1 MKNNKGFTL
10 VELLAVVAILGILMG
25 LAIQA
30 YTKYIGFSRS
40 KAHKVLAESSANAAD
55 EYFMDYPDE
64 TEVDFETLVEYQY
77 LESAADPSEKGK
89 ECKGKVIAKTK
100 KEEGSLDV
108 HEYKVIM
115 CCINYNYTWEFPG
128 GKPTKDNKC
137 NISE

>member
-77 LESAADPSEKGK
+77 LESAADPSETGTD
-89 ECKGKVIAKTK
+89 CKGKVKITNTK

-108 HEYKVIM
+108 HEYKVVM
-115 CCINYNYTWEFPG
+115 CCINYNYTWKFPE
-128 GKPTKDNKC
+128 KTKTKDNTCKY
-137 NISE
+137 